1 LKFFPISP
9 ALTNLLEFYL
19 KKVYYIPDKQPSNN
33 KRKTENWKTTCLGMQ
48 AFKYHLVK
56 QTDMK
61 DLLKLK
67 GEIIAKHLPQII
79 EQKTKANEYLLK
91 LLTEAIKDKKLTASV
106 GFGILNKI
114 NAQGQVGTES
124 STDMNGEQRLELAKL
139 WFQNAQNSMNSL
151 DSDIRASYDSYLK
164 SIDEQMELLR
174 KEIESIDEEIAKE
187 QNQDLKSKLKDE
199 RDNRLKSAA

>member
-1 LKFFPISP
+1 
-9 ALTNLLEFYL
+9 
-19 KKVYYIPDKQPSNN
+19 
-33 KRKTENWKTTCLGMQ
+33 
-48 AFKYHLVK
+48 
-56 QTDMK
+56 MK

-79 EQKTKANEYLLK
+79 EQKTKANENLMILMTK
-91 LLTEAIKDKKLTASV
+91 AITDKKLSASI

-114 NAQGQVGTES
+114 NAQGQVGSES
-124 STDMNGEQRLELAKL
+124 STELNGEQRLELAKL

-151 DSDIRASYDSYLK
+151 DKDIRASYDSYLK
-164 SIDEQMELLR
+164 SIDEQLELLR

-187 QNQDLKSKLKDE
+187 QNQEAKSKLKDE

>member
-1 LKFFPISP
+1 
-9 ALTNLLEFYL
+9 
-19 KKVYYIPDKQPSNN
+19 
-33 KRKTENWKTTCLGMQ
+33 MQ
-48 AFKYHLVK
+48 AFKYHLAK
-56 QTDMK
+56 QTVMK

-79 EQKTKANEYLLK
+79 EQKTKANENLLK
-91 LLTEAIKDKKLTASV
+91 LMTEAIKDKKLSASI
-106 GFGILNKI
+106 GFDILNKI
-114 NAQGQVGTES
+114 NAHGQVGTEAS
-124 STDMNGEQRLELAKL
+124 NDMNGEQRLELAKL

-151 DSDIRASYDSYLK
+151 DNDIRASYDSYIK

-187 QNQDLKSKLKDE
+187 QNQEVKSKLKDE

>member
-1 LKFFPISP
+1 
-9 ALTNLLEFYL
+9 
-19 KKVYYIPDKQPSNN
+19 
-33 KRKTENWKTTCLGMQ
+33 MQ
-48 AFKYHLVK
+48 AFKYHLAK
-56 QTDMK
+56 ETIMK

-79 EQKTKANEYLLK
+79 EQKTKANENLLK
-91 LLTEAIKDKKLTASV
+91 LMTKAITDKKLSASI

-114 NAQGQVGTES
+114 NAQGQVGTEAS
-124 STDMNGEQRLELAKL
+124 NDMSGEQRLELAKL
-139 WFQNAQNSMNSL
+139 WLQNAQNSMSSI
-151 DSDIRASYDSYLK
+151 DSDIRASYDSYIK

-199 RDNRLKSAA
+199 RDNRLKSAV

>member
-1 LKFFPISP
+1 
-9 ALTNLLEFYL
+9 
-19 KKVYYIPDKQPSNN
+19 
-33 KRKTENWKTTCLGMQ
+33 
-48 AFKYHLVK
+48 
-56 QTDMK
+56 MK

-79 EQKTKANEYLLK
+79 EQKTKANENLMTLMTK
-91 LLTEAIKDKKLTASV
+91 AITDKKLNASI
-106 GFGILNKI
+106 GFGIMNKI
-114 NAQGQVGTES
+114 NAQGQVGTEA
-124 STDMNGEQRLELAKL
+124 STELNGEQRLELAKL

-151 DSDIRASYDSYLK
+151 DNDIRASYDSYLK

-187 QNQDLKSKLKDE
+187 QNQEAKSKLKDE

>member
-1 LKFFPISP
+1 
-9 ALTNLLEFYL
+9 
-19 KKVYYIPDKQPSNN
+19 
-33 KRKTENWKTTCLGMQ
+33 
-48 AFKYHLVK
+48 
-56 QTDMK
+56 MK

-79 EQKTKANEYLLK
+79 EQKTKANENLMILMTK
-91 LLTEAIKDKKLTASV
+91 AITDKKLSASI

-114 NAQGQVGTES
+114 NAQGQVGTEA
-124 STDMNGEQRLELAKL
+124 STELNGEQRLELAKL

-151 DSDIRASYDSYLK
+151 DNDIRASYASYLK

-187 QNQDLKSKLKDE
+187 QNQEAKSKLKDE

>member
-1 LKFFPISP
+1 
-9 ALTNLLEFYL
+9 
-19 KKVYYIPDKQPSNN
+19 
-33 KRKTENWKTTCLGMQ
+33 
-48 AFKYHLVK
+48 
-56 QTDMK
+56 MK

-79 EQKTKANEYLLK
+79 EQKTKANENLMK
-91 LLTEAIKDKKLTASV
+91 LMTKAITDKKLSASI

-114 NAQGQVGTES
+114 NAQGQVGTEA
-124 STDMNGEQRLELAKL
+124 STELNGEQRLELAKL
-139 WFQNAQNSMNSL
+139 WFQNAQNSMNGL
-151 DSDIRASYDSYLK
+151 DSDIRASYASYLK

-187 QNQDLKSKLKDE
+187 QNQEAKSKLKDE

>member
-1 LKFFPISP
+1 
-9 ALTNLLEFYL
+9 LLIL
-19 KKVYYIPDKQPSNN
+19 D
-33 KRKTENWKTTCLGMQ
+33 MQ
-48 AFKYHLVK
+48 AFKYHLAK
-56 QTDMK
+56 ETIMK

-79 EQKTKANEYLLK
+79 EQKTKANENLLK
-91 LLTEAIKDKKLTASV
+91 LMTKAITDKKLSASI

-114 NAQGQVGTES
+114 NAQGQVGTEAS
-124 STDMNGEQRLELAKL
+124 NDMSGEQRLELAKL
-139 WFQNAQNSMNSL
+139 WLQNAQNSMSSI
-151 DSDIRASYDSYLK
+151 DSDIRASYDSYIK

-199 RDNRLKSAA
+199 RDNRLKSAV

>member
-1 LKFFPISP
+1 
-9 ALTNLLEFYL
+9 
-19 KKVYYIPDKQPSNN
+19 
-33 KRKTENWKTTCLGMQ
+33 
-48 AFKYHLVK
+48 
-56 QTDMK
+56 MK

-79 EQKTKANEYLLK
+79 EQKTKANENLMK
-91 LLTEAIKDKKLTASV
+91 LMTKAITDKKLSASI

-114 NAQGQVGTES
+114 NAQGQVGTEA
-124 STDMNGEQRLELAKL
+124 STELNGEQRLELAKL

-151 DSDIRASYDSYLK
+151 DKDIRASYDSYLK
-164 SIDEQMELLR
+164 SIDEQLELLR

-187 QNQDLKSKLKDE
+187 QDQEAKSKLKDE

>member
-1 LKFFPISP
+1 
-9 ALTNLLEFYL
+9 
-19 KKVYYIPDKQPSNN
+19 
-33 KRKTENWKTTCLGMQ
+33 
-48 AFKYHLVK
+48 
-56 QTDMK
+56 MK

-79 EQKTKANEYLLK
+79 EQKTKANENLMK
-91 LLTEAIKDKKLTASV
+91 LMTKAITDKKLSASI

-114 NAQGQVGTES
+114 NAQGQVGTEA
-124 STDMNGEQRLELAKL
+124 STELNGEQRLELAKL

-151 DSDIRASYDSYLK
+151 DNDIRASYASYLK

-187 QNQDLKSKLKDE
+187 QNQEAKSKLKDE

>member
-1 LKFFPISP
+1 
-9 ALTNLLEFYL
+9 
-19 KKVYYIPDKQPSNN
+19 
-33 KRKTENWKTTCLGMQ
+33 
-48 AFKYHLVK
+48 
-56 QTDMK
+56 MK

-79 EQKTKANEYLLK
+79 EQKTKANENLMTLMTK
-91 LLTEAIKDKKLTASV
+91 AITDKKLSASI
-106 GFGILNKI
+106 GFGIMNKI
-114 NAQGQVGTES
+114 SAQGQVGTEAS
-124 STDMNGEQRLELAKL
+124 SELNGEQRLELAKL

-151 DSDIRASYDSYLK
+151 DNDIRASYDSYLK

-187 QNQDLKSKLKDE
+187 QNQEAKSKLKDE